1 MIRQLHAFFTGMLIN
16 IQFFTTVPIKDE
28 LPMDR
33 MQMKYTL
40 QTLPILG
47 LLQGGIYAFVIFL
60 LQSYTSFS
68 NLIIAFCLWLVLIVL
83 SGGIHLD
90 GLIDTSDAYF
100 SYQDVTKRLKIM
112 QDPRVGAFGVLSII
126 VFLAARFLILY
137 ELIAIANPWTYIFI
151 VIIPFLGKM
160 YMASCLHRLPP
171 ARDQGMAVFFQQ
183 GASKNFWFMYGIYV
197 LIIGIAIAMINTELL
212 TSYFIL
218 VFLMILV
225 GCLLAKKTVKNFG
238 GITGDT
244 LGAGTEGMELL
255 LWITVWLLHF
265 YAMV

>member
-1 MIRQLHAFFTGMLIN
+1 
-16 IQFFTTVPIKDE
+16 
-28 LPMDR
+28 MDR
-33 MQMKYTL
+33 IQMKYTL

-47 LLQGGIYAFVIFL
+47 VLQGGIYAFAVFL
-60 LQSYTSFS
+60 LQTYTNFS
-68 NLIIAFCLWLVLIVL
+68 NLIIAFCLWLILIVL

-100 SYQDVTKRLKIM
+100 SYQGVNERLRIM

-126 VFLAARFLILY
+126 VFLATRFLILY
-137 ELIAIANPWTYIFI
+137 ELIAMANPWTYVFI
-151 VIIPFLGKM
+151 VLVPFLGKM
-160 YMASCLHRLPP
+160 YMASCLHSLSP

-183 GASKNFWFMYGIYV
+183 GASKSFWFVYSIYT
-197 LIIGIAIAMINTELL
+197 LIIGITITIINTNLL
-212 TSYFIL
+212 TGYFIL
-218 VFLMILV
+218 VFLMIV
-225 GCLLAKKTVKNFG
+225 IGYLLAKKTVKNFG

-255 LWITVWLLHF
+255 LWIAVWLLHS